1 MKISDFRPEVKNPVS
16 RGVSRVRRQSRPFRR
31 KEEALPGALKKT
43 PRLRCFVVRPQGFV
57 GSPAGCRNREFAA
70 SCLHAKSCRAQIR
83 VSRGVSRVRRQS
95 RPFRRKEEALPG
107 ALKKTPRL
115 RCFVVRPQ
123 GFVGSPAGC
132 RNREFAASCLH
143 AKSCRAQIR
152 VSRGVSRVRRQS
164 RPFRRKEEALPGALK
179 KHRVC
184 GVLWCALRDSNPGP
198 TD

>member
-1 MKISDFRPEVKNPVS
+1 MPCACAVRPQGFVGSPAGCRNRENSSSDPRAEFTRDEFS
-16 RGVSRVRRQSRPFRR
+16 RQPGRVPGSAAKPPFSKKRRSPLGRI
-31 KEEALPGALKKT
+31 EKT

-70 SCLHAKSCRAQIR
+70 SCLHA
-83 VSRGVSRVRRQS
+83 
-95 RPFRRKEEALPG
+95 E
-107 ALKKTPRL
+107 
-115 RCFVVRPQ
+115 
-123 GFVGSPAGC
+123 
-132 RNREFAASCLH
+132 
-143 AKSCRAQIR
+143 SCRAQIR